1 MSKNNSIWLEGGEPK
16 PGFIARARYNSI
28 ADLQKLDGIDPQS
41 LLPSLSIYGCLKS
54 AAMLEPSKTAIIH
67 LLSADPEIKPKEI
80 TYAELLKEIEMSA
93 NLFHVASA
101 HDPVAVGIILPMI
114 PEALVATWGAA
125 TAGIAVPINPFLELD
140 HAVSIL
146 NTAKTTVLVT
156 CSSQYGDGLWSKIAD
171 IKNKVPTLRE
181 IFVIDGKGEE
191 QDFSAA
197 RQEQIFGRLNFNR
210 DHDLSTEAYY
220 LPTGGTTAAPKL
232 VRMTHYGQLV
242 NAFNMASLLGSSRDE
257 ISGHALPLFHVG
269 GLVTICLRS
278 LIYGQTLVTLTT
290 AGYRNPDVIA
300 NFWKIANSYSL
311 TNVVV
316 TPTTAAA
323 ILNNGEIPPPDHKL
337 KKFFCGGA
345 TVPLELA
352 QGFYRKFGVWLREFW
367 GMSELYGCVTGQPDD
382 GNPAISGSVGHV
394 LPFHELKIV
403 EVDDSGRY
411 VRDCAPKERG
421 VIAVSGVAVVP
432 GYAQKELDKELF
444 FSGMG
449 DDKNWINTGD
459 LGIVDDNGFLWIYGR
474 SKDVIIRGG
483 HNIDPAMIEE
493 ILASHPQVQLSADI
507 GRPDKF
513 KG

>member
-1 MSKNNSIWLEGGEPK
+1 
-16 PGFIARARYNSI
+16 
-28 ADLQKLDGIDPQS
+28 
-41 LLPSLSIYGCLKS
+41 
-54 AAMLEPSKTAIIH
+54 
-67 LLSADPEIKPKEI
+67 
-80 TYAELLKEIEMSA
+80 
-93 NLFHVASA
+93 
-101 HDPVAVGIILPMI
+101 
-114 PEALVATWGAA
+114 
-125 TAGIAVPINPFLELD
+125 
-140 HAVSIL
+140 
-146 NTAKTTVLVT
+146 
-156 CSSQYGDGLWSKIAD
+156 
-171 IKNKVPTLRE
+171 
-181 IFVIDGKGEE
+181 
-191 QDFSAA
+191 
-197 RQEQIFGRLNFNR
+197 
-210 DHDLSTEAYY
+210 
-220 LPTGGTTAAPKL
+220 
-232 VRMTHYGQLV
+232 
-242 NAFNMASLLGSSRDE
+242 MASLLGSSRDE

-493 ILASHPQVQLSADI
+493 ILASHPQVQLSAAI

-513 KG
+513 KGELPMAYVQLKTGGDITPEDLISYCQTHMQERAAIPVEIVLIDQMPLTPVGKVFKPALRIDAMKLVAKRVAESVISGAHTVDILVDESKRRPKIILCIPSAGEDLTTLIAKLNEAFKGFDFLTEIVAS